1 MELVP
6 RLHVVLKGGPGGWNC
21 GVKKRPDIGMRS
33 NANIIDGKL
42 LGKRFPSGGVNCDRS
57 AAPEEG
63 RSASDRAGLSRSGPA
78 NGLSDH

>member
-63 RSASDRAGLSRSGPA
+63 RLYRHICFREHMLND
-78 NGLSDH
+78 